1 MSLAISD
8 HSVTFH
14 PTQVNIPRRNPGQ
27 TGWYSI
33 YLPRRDGR
41 LSCPRQLVIYGD
53 GLSAR
58 RRSPFQILIRQRT
71 SPPPPC
77 ATLIHRHQ
85 TSEFF

>member
-14 PTQVNIPRRNPGQ
+14 PTQVNIPRCNPGQ

-41 LSCPRQLVIYGD
+41 LSCP
-53 GLSAR
+53 
-58 RRSPFQILIRQRT
+58 
-71 SPPPPC
+71 
-77 ATLIHRHQ
+77 
-85 TSEFF
+85 